1 MTVLPIISSAE
12 FPLAF
17 ATQWIANWNARNVTA
32 VLSHFRD
39 DCIFES
45 PIAEKITGRGRLVGK
60 EELQKYWNE
69 ALARIDVLRFTLD
82 DCIWDPVRRTLVV
95 AYTSLVDGR
104 VTSCCEMMVFDPG
117 GRQTT
122 GKAYYG
128 VAVLT
133 QAAFCN
139 ARPNVIEGMH

>member
-1 MTVLPIISSAE
+1 MLPLISSAE

-32 VLSHFRD
+32 VLSHFHD

-45 PIAEKITGRGRLVGK
+45 PIAANITGRGRLVGK
-60 EELQKYWNE
+60 EELQKYWNA
-69 ALARIDVLRFTLD
+69 ALARIDVLRFSLD

-104 VTSCCEMMVFDPG
+104 VTSCCEMMVFDAG

-128 VAVLT
+128 FVAIT
-133 QAAFCN
+133 QAAFRTGN
-139 ARPNVIEGMH
+139 ASVFEGIQ

>member
-1 MTVLPIISSAE
+1 MLPLISSAE
-12 FPLAF
+12 FPFAF
-17 ATQWIANWNARNVTA
+17 ATQWIANWNARDVTA

-60 EELQKYWNE
+60 EELQKYWDG
-69 ALARIDVLRFTLD
+69 ALSRIDVLRFTLD

-104 VTSCCEMMVFDPG
+104 VTSCCEMMVFDAG

-128 VAVLT
+128 VAALT
-133 QAAFCN
+133 QAAFRN
-139 ARPNVIEGMH
+139 GRASVFEGIA